1 MSTEPT
7 IGSTEPTIGSTEP
20 TIGSTEPTI
29 GAVLLDLGGVLIDW
43 DPRYLYRPLF
53 QGNETAME
61 HFLTEICPPEWNR
74 QMDAGRPFDEA
85 IAERQRLFPGHAELI
100 ALWKTGWEQ
109 MLREPI
115 HDTVELV
122 DALRKRGHRLYALTN
137 WSAETFPVAQARF
150 AFLRWFEDIVVSG
163 EVKLAK
169 PDPRIFQLT
178 IQRCGLTPA
187 STLYVDDARRN
198 VEVAR
203 EFGLRALHFEHP
215 RKLQADLERLG
226 LL

>member
-1 MSTEPT
+1 MSNEINIDT
-7 IGSTEPTIGSTEP
+7 I
-20 TIGSTEPTI
+20 
-29 GAVLLDLGGVLIDW
+29 LLDLGGVLVDW
-43 DPRYLYRPLF
+43 DPRHLYRPLF
-53 QGNETAME
+53 QGDEAAME

-85 IAERQRLFPGHAELI
+85 IAERQRLFPEHAQLI
-100 ALWKTGWEQ
+100 SLWKTGWEQ

-115 HDTVELV
+115 HDAVEV
-122 DALRKRGHRLYALTN
+122 VGALRRRGHRLYALTN
-137 WSAETFPVAQARF
+137 WSAETFPVARARF
-150 AFLRWFEDIVVSG
+150 TFPSWFEGIVVSG

-178 IQRCGLTPA
+178 IQRCGLRPA
-187 STLYVDDARRN
+187 STLYVDDVQRN

-203 EFGLRALHFEHP
+203 ELGLHALHFEHP
-215 RKLQADLERLG
+215 RKLRADLEQLG